1 MWTIIKFKKQNLG
14 LFKDDL
20 KKKIGENVKIY
31 QPKILIQKY
40 KNNKLINKEFEILGD
55 YLFCYHENF
64 REKATLNKLKFTIG
78 IKYFLN
84 GFLEYQKDIK
94 EFIEKC
100 KKMENPKGYISHSL
114 FEVNLNSKYKFFTGP
129 FTEKIFKII
138 NFKKNKIDILI
149 GNLKTTIN
157 KKKYIFNP
165 I

>member
-20 KKKIGENVKIY
+20 KKKIGENVIIY

-64 REKATLNKLKFTIG
+64 KQKSTLNKLKFIIG

-84 GFLEYQKDIK
+84 GFLEYQKDVK

-100 KKMENPKGYISHSL
+100 KKMENNKGYISHSL
-114 FEVNLNSKYKFFTGP
+114 FEVNVNSKYKFFTGP

-157 KKKYIFNP
+157 KKEYIFKP

>member
-1 MWTIIKFKKQNLG
+1 M
-14 LFKDDL
+14 
-20 KKKIGENVKIY
+20 
-31 QPKILIQKY
+31 
-40 KNNKLINKEFEILGD
+40 
-55 YLFCYHENF
+55 
-64 REKATLNKLKFTIG
+64 
-78 IKYFLN
+78 
-84 GFLEYQKDIK
+84 EYQKDIK

-157 KKKYIFNP
+157 KKEYIFKP